1 MSLLPA
7 DTPRMPKWPFLAGDA
22 LLLGLALAIGCYAH
36 NPFAGKSLIL
46 IVACIALGAVLGT
59 WPFIADYESKR
70 NEALDE
76 RQRGLEALAHT
87 VTSSAEQ
94 ISIAAQS
101 LPGIA
106 EAVTKSLK
114 SVEQLPARLQEKTGE
129 INQRLAAVSVAKKE
143 SSAAEHAESERLA
156 ITADHIRQAVTELAK
171 FEAAAQKNLS
181 AAGDKLDAK
190 AAQIFK
196 QLDAKIAALS
206 ALAEKFSASPEPAR
220 GESLD
225 KLGTLSLSNGPVESA
240 ERADAAPLPEEK
252 PVRTR
257 VRKEPFRQAQGP
269 EPVEWPEVSPSE
281 PVHSE
286 PIESVKQ
293 ARPEPVEPAGAEK
306 PAIIEPIVIETP
318 AEEPKASR
326 KRTAARKEPEAPSGE
341 PARPELV
348 EPVASVEPAVEE
360 KPAIVATARGEPA
373 RPEPFRQAQGPEP
386 VEGLAERVKS
396 TVIDP
401 PAEESKTPRKRA
413 QKKSKGE
420 DTEPSLDFDASAK
433 GADASPT
440 PSSSPAGDEFSQA
453 SPDEAGP
460 ATAVSADGAT
470 RLLVT
475 AYIGI
480 GNKLFLRG
488 DGPGLSWDEG
498 VPLQF
503 VSIGKWR
510 WETADATKPVHA
522 KLYKNDEIVCASL
535 GKFTLDPGQQAE
547 VTAAF

>member
-22 LLLGLALAIGCYAH
+22 LLLGLALVIGCYAQ
-36 NPFAGKSLIL
+36 NSFAGKPLIL
-46 IVACIALGAVLGT
+46 IVACVALGAVLGT

-87 VTSSAEQ
+87 ITSSAEQ

-106 EAVTKSLK
+106 ETAAKNLK
-114 SVEQLPARLQEKTGE
+114 LAEQLPARLQEKMGE
-129 INQRLAAVSVAKKE
+129 IKQRLAEVSDAKKDD
-143 SSAAEHAESERLA
+143 SAAESERLA
-156 ITADHIRQAVTELAK
+156 TTADHIRQAVTELAK
-171 FEAAAQKNLS
+171 FESAAQKNLA

-196 QLDAKIAALS
+196 QFDAKIVALS
-206 ALAEKFSASPEPAR
+206 ALAEKFSVGP
-220 GESLD
+220 ESLD
-225 KLGTLSLSNGPVESA
+225 RLGTLSLSNGPA
-240 ERADAAPLPEEK
+240 EPAAAAPLPEEK
-252 PVRTR
+252 PAPARAST
-257 VRKEPFRQAQGP
+257 RKEPFRQAQGP
-269 EPVEWPEVSPSE
+269 EPVEGPEAPSN
-281 PVHSE
+281 
-286 PIESVKQ
+286 
-293 ARPEPVEPAGAEK
+293 EPAVVAPVVAEK
-306 PAIIEPIVIETP
+306 PASIEPTRGELAEPIVIEAP
-318 AEEPKASR
+318 VEEPKAPR
-326 KRTAARKEPEAPSGE
+326 KRTPARKEQEPS
-341 PARPELV
+341 PARPE
-348 EPVASVEPAVEE
+348 PA
-360 KPAIVATARGEPA
+360 GG
-373 RPEPFRQAQGPEP
+373 EPFRQAQGPEP
-386 VEGLAERVKS
+386 VEGLAESVERVES
-396 TVIDP
+396 AVIET

-413 QKKSKGE
+413 PKKSKGE
-420 DTEPSLDFDASAK
+420 DAEPSLDFDASTK
-433 GADASPT
+433 SADASPA
-440 PSSSPAGDEFSQA
+440 PASSTVGDEFSQA
-453 SPDEAGP
+453 SPEESAP
-460 ATAVSADGAT
+460 VTAVSADGAT

-522 KLYKNDEIVCASL
+522 KLYKNDELVCASL

>member
-1 MSLLPA
+1 
-7 DTPRMPKWPFLAGDA
+7 MPKWPFLAGDA
-22 LLLGLALAIGCYAH
+22 LLLGLALAIGFYSH
-36 NPFAGKSLIL
+36 NPFAGKPLIL
-46 IVACIALGAVLGT
+46 IVACVALGAVLGT

-87 VTSSAEQ
+87 ITSSAEQ

-106 EAVTKSLK
+106 ETAAKNLK
-114 SVEQLPARLQEKTGE
+114 LAEQLPTRLQEKMGE
-129 INQRLAAVSVAKKE
+129 IKQRLAEVSAAKKE
-143 SSAAEHAESERLA
+143 SSASEQAESERLA
-156 ITADHIRQAVTELAK
+156 TTADHIRQAVTELAK

-196 QLDAKIAALS
+196 QLDAKMAALS
-206 ALAEKFSASPEPAR
+206 ALAEKFSA
-220 GESLD
+220 
-225 KLGTLSLSNGPVESA
+225 
-240 ERADAAPLPEEK
+240 
-252 PVRTR
+252 
-257 VRKEPFRQAQGP
+257 
-269 EPVEWPEVSPSE
+269 
-281 PVHSE
+281 
-286 PIESVKQ
+286 
-293 ARPEPVEPAGAEK
+293 RPEPVERIESVEQAVAEK
-306 PAIIEPIVIETP
+306 PASIEPIVIETP
-318 AEEPKASR
+318 AEEPKAPR
-326 KRTAARKEPEAPSGE
+326 KRTPARKEPEAPPVE
-341 PARPELV
+341 PARPEPARG
-348 EPVASVEPAVEE
+348 EPVASVELVESVEQAVEE
-360 KPAIVATARGEPA
+360 KPASVAT
-373 RPEPFRQAQGPEP
+373 
-386 VEGLAERVKS
+386 
-396 TVIDP
+396 TVIET
-401 PAEESKTPRKRA
+401 PAEETKTPRKRA
-413 QKKSKGE
+413 PKKSKGE

-433 GADASPT
+433 SADTSPAPASST
-440 PSSSPAGDEFSQA
+440 AGDEFSQTSPEESA
-453 SPDEAGP
+453 SGEP
-460 ATAVSADGAT
+460 ARPELVERVESAPTTAVSADGAT

-522 KLYKNDEIVCASL
+522 KLYKNDELVCASL

>member
-7 DTPRMPKWPFLAGDA
+7 DPPRMPKWPFLVGDA
-22 LLLGLALAIGCYAH
+22 LLLGLALAIGFYTH
-36 NPFAGKSLIL
+36 NPFAGKPLVL
-46 IVACIALGAVLGT
+46 IVACVALGAVLGT

-87 VTSSAEQ
+87 ITSSAEQ

-101 LPGIA
+101 LPGMA

-114 SVEQLPARLQEKTGE
+114 SVEQLPARFQEK
-129 INQRLAAVSVAKKE
+129 I
-143 SSAAEHAESERLA
+143 
-156 ITADHIRQAVTELAK
+156 
-171 FEAAAQKNLS
+171 FEAAAQKNLA

-196 QLDAKIAALS
+196 QLDAKIAVLTT
-206 ALAEKFSASPEPAR
+206 LAEKFSAS
-220 GESLD
+220 
-225 KLGTLSLSNGPVESA
+225 
-240 ERADAAPLPEEK
+240 AAPLPEEK

-257 VRKEPFRQAQGP
+257 ARKEPETPPSEPIESVERASPEPFRQAQGL
-269 EPVEWPEVSPSE
+269 EPVEGLV
-281 PVHSE
+281 
-286 PIESVKQ
+286 ESAERAV
-293 ARPEPVEPAGAEK
+293 AEK
-306 PAIIEPIVIETP
+306 PASIEPIVIETP
-318 AEEPKASR
+318 AEEPKAPRTRTPAR
-326 KRTAARKEPEAPSGE
+326 KGPETPPSESAAVTAARPE
-341 PARPELV
+341 PAER
-348 EPVASVEPAVEE
+348 AAEE

-373 RPEPFRQAQGPEP
+373 SPEPASS
-386 VEGLAERVKS
+386 ERVES
-396 TVIDP
+396 TVIEP
-401 PAEESKTPRKRA
+401 PAEEPKTPRKRA
-413 QKKSKGE
+413 PKKSKGE
-420 DTEPSLDFDASAK
+420 DAEPSLDFDASAK
-433 GADASPT
+433 SADSSPA
-440 PSSSPAGDEFSQA
+440 PSSSTDGDEFSQP
-453 SPDEAGP
+453 SPDEVAGGEP
-460 ATAVSADGAT
+460 ARPELVERVESAPVTAVSADGAT

-522 KLYKNDEIVCASL
+522 KLYKNDELVCASL

>member
-7 DTPRMPKWPFLAGDA
+7 DPPRMPKWPFLVGDA
-22 LLLGLALAIGCYAH
+22 LLLGLALAIGFYAH
-36 NPFAGKSLIL
+36 NPFAGKPLVL
-46 IVACIALGAVLGT
+46 IVACVALGAVLGT

-87 VTSSAEQ
+87 ITSSAEQ

-101 LPGIA
+101 LPGMA

-114 SVEQLPARLQEKTGE
+114 SVEQLPARFQEKMGE
-129 INQRLAAVSVAKKE
+129 VKQRLAEVSDARKGA
-143 SSAAEHAESERLA
+143 SAAENERLA
-156 ITADHIRQAVTELAK
+156 TTADHILQAVTELAK
-171 FEAAAQKNLS
+171 FEAAAQKNLA

-196 QLDAKIAALS
+196 QLDAKIAALTT
-206 ALAEKFSASPEPAR
+206 LAEKFSASPERAR
-220 GESLD
+220 PE
-225 KLGTLSLSNGPVESA
+225 PA
-240 ERADAAPLPEEK
+240 ERASAAPLPEEK
-252 PVRTR
+252 PAPARAST
-257 VRKEPFRQAQGP
+257 RKEPEAP
-269 EPVEWPEVSPSE
+269 PN
-281 PVHSE
+281 
-286 PIESVKQ
+286 
-293 ARPEPVEPAGAEK
+293 EPAVVAPVVAEK
-306 PAIIEPIVIETP
+306 PASIEPIVIETP
-318 AEEPKASR
+318 AEEPKAP
-326 KRTAARKEPEAPSGE
+326 RTRTPARKEPETPPSE
-341 PARPELV
+341 SAAIIPARPE
-348 EPVASVEPAVEE
+348 PAERAAEE
-360 KPAIVATARGEPA
+360 KPAIVATARGEL
-373 RPEPFRQAQGPEP
+373 
-386 VEGLAERVKS
+386 VES
-396 TVIDP
+396 TVIET
-401 PAEESKTPRKRA
+401 PAEEPKTPRKRA
-413 QKKSKGE
+413 PKKSKGE
-420 DTEPSLDFDASAK
+420 DAEPSLDFDASAK
-433 GADASPT
+433 SAD
-440 PSSSPAGDEFSQA
+440 SSPAPASSTAGDEFSQP
-453 SPDEAGP
+453 SPDEATP
-460 ATAVSADGAT
+460 TTAVSADGAT

-522 KLYKNDEIVCASL
+522 KLYKNDELVCASL

>member
-7 DTPRMPKWPFLAGDA
+7 DSPRMPKWPFLAGDA
-22 LLLGLALAIGCYAH
+22 LLLGLALAIGFYSH
-36 NPFAGKSLIL
+36 NPFAGKPLIL
-46 IVACIALGAVLGT
+46 IVACVALGAVLGT

-106 EAVTKSLK
+106 ETAAKNLK
-114 SVEQLPARLQEKTGE
+114 LAEQLPARLQEKMGE
-129 INQRLAAVSVAKKE
+129 IKQRLAEASVAKKE
-143 SSAAEHAESERLA
+143 SSASEQAESERLA
-156 ITADHIRQAVTELAK
+156 TTADHIRQAVTELAK
-171 FEAAAQKNLS
+171 FEAAAQKNLA

-190 AAQIFK
+190 ATQIFK
-196 QLDAKIAALS
+196 QLDAKITALS
-206 ALAEKFSASPEPAR
+206 ALAGKFSASPEPIERASPERARGEPASPEPAR
-220 GESLD
+220 GE
-225 KLGTLSLSNGPVESA
+225 PVESV
-240 ERADAAPLPEEK
+240 ERAEPIAIETPTEESKAPRKRTPAREKSESPPAEPARPE
-252 PVRTR
+252 PARGDPAR
-257 VRKEPFRQAQGP
+257 PEPFRQAQGP
-269 EPVEWPEVSPSE
+269 ELVAGLAEQV
-281 PVHSE
+281 
-286 PIESVKQ
+286 ESVE
-293 ARPEPVEPAGAEK
+293 RVEPAVAEK
-306 PAIIEPIVIETP
+306 PARIEPTRGEPFRHAQGPEPVKGLVEPIVIETP
-318 AEEPKASR
+318 AEETKAPR
-326 KRTAARKEPEAPSGE
+326 KRAPKKAKGEDAEPSLDFDASAKSADSSPAPS
-341 PARPELV
+341 
-348 EPVASVEPAVEE
+348 AS
-360 KPAIVATARGEPA
+360 TASDEFSQASPDEAAGGEPA
-373 RPEPFRQAQGPEP
+373 RPEPFRQAQGPEL
-386 VEGLAERVKS
+386 VAGLVERV
-396 TVIDP
+396 
-401 PAEESKTPRKRA
+401 ESAT
-413 QKKSKGE
+413 
-420 DTEPSLDFDASAK
+420 
-433 GADASPT
+433 
-440 PSSSPAGDEFSQA
+440 
-453 SPDEAGP
+453 

-522 KLYKNDEIVCASL
+522 KLYKNDEVVCATL
-535 GKFTLDPGQQAE
+535 GKFTLDPGQQVE

>member
-7 DTPRMPKWPFLAGDA
+7 DSPRMPKWPFLAGDA
-22 LLLGLALAIGCYAH
+22 LLLGLALAIGSYSH
-36 NPFAGKSLIL
+36 NPFAGKPLIL
-46 IVACIALGAVLGT
+46 IVACVALGAVLGT

-87 VTSSAEQ
+87 ITSSAEQ

-106 EAVTKSLK
+106 ETAAKNLK
-114 SVEQLPARLQEKTGE
+114 LAEQLPARLQEKMGE
-129 INQRLAAVSVAKKE
+129 IKQRLTEVSVAKKE
-143 SSAAEHAESERLA
+143 SSAAEQAESERLA
-156 ITADHIRQAVTELAK
+156 TTADHIRQAVTELAK

-190 AAQIFK
+190 TAQIFK
-196 QLDAKIAALS
+196 QLDAKMAALS
-206 ALAEKFSASPEPAR
+206 ALAEKFSA
-220 GESLD
+220 
-225 KLGTLSLSNGPVESA
+225 
-240 ERADAAPLPEEK
+240 
-252 PVRTR
+252 
-257 VRKEPFRQAQGP
+257 
-269 EPVEWPEVSPSE
+269 
-281 PVHSE
+281 
-286 PIESVKQ
+286 
-293 ARPEPVEPAGAEK
+293 RPEPVERIESVEQAVAEK
-306 PAIIEPIVIETP
+306 PASIEPIVIETP
-318 AEEPKASR
+318 AEEPKAPR
-326 KRTAARKEPEAPSGE
+326 KRTPARKEPEAPPVE
-341 PARPELV
+341 PARPEPARG
-348 EPVASVEPAVEE
+348 EPVASVELVESVEQAVEE
-360 KPAIVATARGEPA
+360 KPAIVAT
-373 RPEPFRQAQGPEP
+373 
-386 VEGLAERVKS
+386 
-396 TVIDP
+396 TVIET
-401 PAEESKTPRKRA
+401 PAEETKTPRKRA
-413 QKKSKGE
+413 PKKSKGE

-433 GADASPT
+433 SADISPAPASST
-440 PSSSPAGDEFSQA
+440 AGDEFSQA
-453 SPDEAGP
+453 SPEESAP
-460 ATAVSADGAT
+460 VTAVSADGAT

-522 KLYKNDEIVCASL
+522 KLYKNDELVCASL

>member
-1 MSLLPA
+1 
-7 DTPRMPKWPFLAGDA
+7 MPKWPFLVGDA
-22 LLLGLALAIGCYAH
+22 LLLGLALAIGFYAH
-36 NPFAGKSLIL
+36 NPFAGKPLVL
-46 IVACIALGAVLGT
+46 IVACVALGAVLGT

-87 VTSSAEQ
+87 ITSSAEQ

-101 LPGIA
+101 LPGMA

-114 SVEQLPARLQEKTGE
+114 SVEQLPARFQEK
-129 INQRLAAVSVAKKE
+129 I
-143 SSAAEHAESERLA
+143 
-156 ITADHIRQAVTELAK
+156 
-171 FEAAAQKNLS
+171 FEAAAQKNLA

-196 QLDAKIAALS
+196 QLDAKIAVLTT
-206 ALAEKFSASPEPAR
+206 LAEKFSAS
-220 GESLD
+220 
-225 KLGTLSLSNGPVESA
+225 
-240 ERADAAPLPEEK
+240 AAPLPEEK
-252 PVRTR
+252 PALARAST
-257 VRKEPFRQAQGP
+257 RKEPEAP
-269 EPVEWPEVSPSE
+269 PN
-281 PVHSE
+281 
-286 PIESVKQ
+286 
-293 ARPEPVEPAGAEK
+293 EPAVVAPVVAEK
-306 PAIIEPIVIETP
+306 PAIIEAVAPETPTEESKAPRKRPPARKEPETPPAEPAHPEPASGEPFRHAQGPALVEGLDESARSEPTESKAIAPVIAEKPAGIEPIVIETP
-318 AEEPKASR
+318 AEEPKTPR
-326 KRTAARKEPEAPSGE
+326 KRTPKKSKGEDAEPSLDFDASAKNADSSPAPASSTAGDEFSQPSPDEVASGE

-348 EPVASVEPAVEE
+348 ERVE
-360 KPAIVATARGEPA
+360 
-373 RPEPFRQAQGPEP
+373 
-386 VEGLAERVKS
+386 
-396 TVIDP
+396 
-401 PAEESKTPRKRA
+401 
-413 QKKSKGE
+413 
-420 DTEPSLDFDASAK
+420 SA
-433 GADASPT
+433 PT
-440 PSSSPAGDEFSQA
+440 
-453 SPDEAGP
+453 
-460 ATAVSADGAT
+460 TAVSADGAT

-522 KLYKNDEIVCASL
+522 KLYKNDELVCASL